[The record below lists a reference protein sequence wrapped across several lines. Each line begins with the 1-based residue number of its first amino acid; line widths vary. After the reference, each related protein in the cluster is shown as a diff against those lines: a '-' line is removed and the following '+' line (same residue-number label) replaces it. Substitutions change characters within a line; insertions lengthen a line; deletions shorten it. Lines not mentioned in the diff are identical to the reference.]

1 MKSSLNLFKAVP
13 ITGKTVVSKEQ
24 FVKLNDGFIKNGF
37 IFSPGVLA
45 EYTGA
50 KLDKLVKEVNTQYGK
65 DGAELN
71 RAFHKSFAKV
81 RDASMEQLWFEQA
94 LHYLT
99 TYGFEQMGFF
109 SDESVYIPAEQLN
122 VPEIED
128 DFKLTVIRGLT
139 KADLKAELLKFLQAG
154 IALKDSTIKD
164 VLDVATFV
172 GVTEAESQEVK
183 NKEVRIALYDYF
195 NYVPSNNLEFLRYMV
210 YKITGMTQI
219 VKSPATIATIKDK
232 FNISHEGML
241 VKYVGSYGE
250 AELARIFYRYKPV
263 FLAFRKT
270 SNAKKLVNGIRRS
283 AVINHHPMREGLL
296 NSLTAKIKS
305 GEKISVPEL
314 TKDLNEV
321 NTFRKARLAYALKY
335 RTEDHEGILYRV
347 RNGKSYATKFE
358 NVNKSATDILYN
370 IVLDSIAK
378 DIAPNVE
385 GKTFVIP
392 ESVTYALPTTEKQF
406 VGNIPSGSF
415 CEVDKDMIMGVWWS
429 NVAHHR
435 IDLDLSLSNLS
446 GKIGWDGAYRGQDTQ
461 FSGDETNAPAPGGA
475 TEVFRIGNTAQGLWL
490 VNLNFFNYADV
501 KVPYKIFV
509 GADSGAISGHYLVD
523 PNKLKMVV
531 DSEFN
536 GDRSKA
542 LGIIYAD
549 ENTRRF
555 IFSETVFDNL
565 RSSKHT
571 DYSQYALDYIK
582 SYYSDVIDL
591 GKIISMAG
599 GTVVT
604 EVPEEGEYV
613 DLSIEALDKTT
624 IIDLLTKQ

>member
-1 MKSSLNLFKAVP
+1 MRSSLNLFKAVP
-13 ITGKTVVSKEQ
+13 IKSIGIEVSQKE
-24 FVKLNDGFIKNGF
+24 FTELNKSFIKSGF
-37 IFSPGVLA
+37 VFSPSVLN
-45 EYTGA
+45 EYSGD
-50 KLDKLVKEVNTQYGK
+50 KLDKLVKEVNTLYGK

-71 RAFHKSFAKV
+71 KAFHKSFAKV
-81 RDASMEQLWFEQA
+81 RDASIEQLWFEQA

-99 TYGFEQMGFF
+99 TYGFEEMGFF
-109 SDESVYIPAEQLN
+109 SHESVYIPAEKLD
-122 VPEIED
+122 VPDIKD

-139 KADLKAELLKFLQAG
+139 KKELKAELLGFLSAG
-154 IALKDSTIKD
+154 IALKEATIKD

-195 NYVPSNNLEFLRYMV
+195 NYVPSNNLEFLRYMI

-219 VKSPATIATIKDK
+219 IKSPATIETIKSK

-241 VKYVGSYGE
+241 VKYVQTYGE
-250 AELARIFYRYKPV
+250 NELAKLFYRYKPV

-270 SNAKKLVNGIRRS
+270 SNAKKVVNSIRRS
-283 AVINHHPMREGLL
+283 AKINHQPMREDLL
-296 NSLTAKIKS
+296 NSITKKIKL
-305 GEKISVPEL
+305 GEKMT
-314 TKDLNEV
+314 TKEINKALDSV

-347 RNGKSYATKFE
+347 RNGKSYATKFQNTDKFGTGLVYDLVIAAIAE
-358 NVNKSATDILYN
+358 DISSNVT
-370 IVLDSIAK
+370 
-378 DIAPNVE
+378 
-385 GKTFVIP
+385 GKTFVVP
-392 ESVTYALPTTEKQF
+392 EGVVYALPTTEKQF
-406 VGNIPSGSF
+406 IGNIPSGSY

-429 NVAHHR
+429 NVSHHR
-435 IDLDLSLSNLS
+435 VDLDLSMSNIS
-446 GKIGWDGAYRGQDTQ
+446 GKIGWDGAYRGNDTQ
-461 FSGDETNAPAPGGA
+461 FSGDITDAPNGA
-475 TEVFRIGNTAQGLWL
+475 TEVFRIGDKAQGLWL
-490 VNLNFFNYADV
+490 VNLNYFNYTDV
-501 KVPYKIFV
+501 KVPYKVFV
-509 GADSGAISGHYLVD
+509 GSDSGAISGHYLVD

-531 DSEFN
+531 NSEFD
-536 GDRSKA
+536 GDRQKA

-549 ENTRRF
+549 EKTRRF

-599 GTVVT
+599 GVVVT
-604 EVPEEGEYV
+604 EVPEEGEYI

-624 IIDLLTKQ
+624 IIDLLTK